1 MRLIRGSERAAEPA
15 NEAPKEHFTGHAR
28 IHSLHETPE
37 LTRVA
42 FVHFATGVR
51 NNWHSHAGG
60 QVLQIVDGTAQ
71 VQVWGEEVQ
80 TLEVGDTAVASPGE
94 KHWHGAADGSSMT
107 HLAITSG
114 DATWF
119 DG

>member
-1 MRLIRGSERAAEPA
+1 MRVIKSSKRADEPA
-15 NEAPKEHFTGHAR
+15 NEAPKEHFSGLAR

-51 NNWHSHAGG
+51 NHWHSHAGG
-60 QVLQIVDGTAQ
+60 QVLHIVEGEAQ
-71 VQVWGEEVQ
+71 VQVWDAEVQ
-80 TLEVGDTAVASPGE
+80 TLEVGDTAVAAPGE
-94 KHWHGAADGSSMT
+94 KHWHGAAEGSSMT

-119 DG
+119 DS